1 MNKVL
6 KLFSIICDAFS
17 NAIYWLYRD
26 LKYGAFTRNK
36 EDLLNRLLVAGHVLE
51 KGITMPNRRLGF
63 GQEVVK
69 TVIEMCNKCISN
81 YGNHYNQLQYALD
94 DLEEYLMIHKE
105 NNYELPK
112 DITDGIEA
120 LLKYKNNELVS
131 SRVFTPETY
140 FQECKDFKDFASQ
153 RHTVRYFSNGDV
165 PDDLLNE
172 VIKLAITAPS
182 ACNRQSIHVKIV
194 SGEKKNRI
202 LQLQNGNR
210 GFGQFINKLLVV
222 TSEQSA
228 WNYKF
233 RTSAFLDGGIF
244 TMNLLYS
251 LHYHK
256 ICACTLNA
264 HLNRKK
270 TKVLREITEMKKSEI
285 PIVFIAIGM
294 PAESFK
300 IASSRR
306 LDINEIVSFV

>member
-1 MNKVL
+1 MNKVI
-6 KLFSIICDAFS
+6 KIFSIFFDAFF

-69 TVIEMCNKCISN
+69 TVIKMCNKCISK
-81 YGNHYNQLQYALD
+81 YGNDYNQLQFALD
-94 DLEEYLMIHKE
+94 DLEEFLLIHKE
-105 NNYELPK
+105 NNYELPQE
-112 DITDGIEA
+112 ITNGIQA
-120 LLKYKNNELVS
+120 LLKYKNHELIP
-131 SRVFTPETY
+131 SREYTPKTY
-140 FQECKDFKDFASQ
+140 FQKCYDFKDFAIQ
-153 RHTVRYFSNGDV
+153 RHSVRYFSDEIIPN
-165 PDDLLNE
+165 DLLNE
-172 VIKLAITAPS
+172 VMKLAITAPS
-182 ACNRQSIHVKIV
+182 ACNRQSIRVKIV
-194 SGEKKNRI
+194 SGVKKDRI
-202 LQLQNGNR
+202 LKLQNGNR
-210 GFGQFINKLLVV
+210 GFGQLVNKLLVV
-222 TSEQSA
+222 TSEQTA

-270 TKVLREITEMKKSEI
+270 TKVLREITGMKKSEI

-294 PAESFK
+294 PAESFR

-306 LDINEIVSFV
+306 LDVKNIVSYV